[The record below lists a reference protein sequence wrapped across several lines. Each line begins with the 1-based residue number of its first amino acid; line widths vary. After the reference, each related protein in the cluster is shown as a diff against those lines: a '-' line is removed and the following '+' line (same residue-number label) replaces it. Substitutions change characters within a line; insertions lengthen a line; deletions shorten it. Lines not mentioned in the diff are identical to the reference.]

1 MDSKSKVLD
10 YITTDI
16 TPEFFIKP
24 GDQALSRLLLF
35 QFSSKVAS
43 DLDAQYCR
51 SVSKTIEERFVMI

>member
-10 YITTDI
+10 YITTDM

-35 QFSSKVAS
+35 QFSSKWHQIWMHNIVEVLVKRS
-43 DLDAQYCR
+43 KRDL
-51 SVSKTIEERFVMI
+51 